1 MAWTYNGSP
10 GTSTAPARL
19 DAVRYFIGD
28 TDTTDQQLQ
37 DAEITFCLAQTSDDV
52 YLASSLAASS
62 LAAKYG
68 RLVDVTLDNS
78 NVRASYSQRQKNYVD
93 ISRQMEKKAIRYGS
107 KSLGLP
113 DAGGISVAEVLSV
126 ENNPDRV
133 APMFSIDVLSKG
145 NSDVNPI

>member
-52 YLASSLAASS
+52 YLAASLAASS
-62 LAAKYG
+62 LSAKYG
-68 RLVDVTLDNS
+68 RLVDTVLDNS
-78 NVRASYSQRQKNYVD
+78 NVRASYSQRQKNYSD
-93 ISRQMEKKAIRYGS
+93 LSRQLEKKAVRFGS

-113 DAGGISVAEVLSV
+113 EAGGLSIAEVLSV
-126 ENNPDRV
+126 QTNPDRV
-133 APMFSIDVLSKG
+133 VPMFSIDALSEG
-145 NSDVNPI
+145 NSDVDTI